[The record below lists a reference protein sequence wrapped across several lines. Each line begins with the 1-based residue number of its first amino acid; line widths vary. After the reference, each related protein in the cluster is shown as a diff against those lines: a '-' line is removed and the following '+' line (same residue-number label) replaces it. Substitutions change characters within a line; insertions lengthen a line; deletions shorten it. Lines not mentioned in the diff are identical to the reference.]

1 MSKKHHRKTP
11 EIPQVGNALEVPN
24 YVTPTTD
31 LEYKRI
37 NDQVDRPDADWRT
50 ASPSTAGIDRKAAA
64 DPRIGGSCCP

>member
-37 NDQVDRPDADWRT
+37 NDQVDRPDADWEDCK
-50 ASPSTAGIDRKAAA
+50 PEHCGH
-64 DPRIGGSCCP
+64 